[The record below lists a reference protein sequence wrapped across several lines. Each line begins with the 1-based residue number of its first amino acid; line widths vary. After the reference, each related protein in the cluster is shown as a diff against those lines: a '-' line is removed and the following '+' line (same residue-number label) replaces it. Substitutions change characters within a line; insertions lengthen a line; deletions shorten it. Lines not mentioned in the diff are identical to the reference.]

1 MYNAT
6 VIPRAY
12 SIKGF
17 DGIGKGCYTFCKYI
31 DGGFAMKARKLVGDH
46 PTFTDAELKVYGET
60 FSRMLQCATVS
71 VKDSYD
77 DTEFAKLRAVVEE
90 DFPLLHKCAERKT
103 FSDDCWMYKIPG
115 KDTSRNILL
124 MSHHDVVPADD
135 DWTMPAF
142 EGIIKDG
149 KVYGRGAA
157 DTKGS
162 LCAILFAAEEMLKE
176 GITPPVNLY
185 IVSSH
190 NEELGGDG
198 MPTIRQYF
206 LENNI
211 TFEVILDEGGAI
223 VEPPLAGMD
232 CEMCAMVAVHEK
244 GRLKLKCT
252 AQNESS
258 HVSLTAFKGNPVERM
273 AQFIQEITTKN
284 IFIRRLNP
292 QTRAMFTALA
302 PYCKLP
308 MKILLSN
315 LWLFGGL
322 LTKVLPK
329 LNATAGGMVG
339 TTCNFQEIQGSV
351 NSKTCTSSVMLRN
364 INEED
369 LKADYA
375 AFKAVADKYGI
386 TLETERDQY
395 YAPADMDSP
404 AYAYTMDCLA
414 KVFPRYP
421 AAPYILP
428 AGTDAWH
435 LTPVC
440 NCVLRFAPTRM
451 SKQQLGSIHS
461 ADENLDISAIAEAA
475 AFYKYFT
482 VNYR

>member
-1 MYNAT
+1 MIILYTILAIIFVLCIVLLLNTALQTRNART
-6 VIPRAY
+6 PE
-12 SIKGF
+12 GQ
-17 DGIGKGCYTFCKYI
+17 
-31 DGGFAMKARKLVGDH
+31 H
-46 PTFTDAELKVYGET
+46 PTFTDAQLEAYSNT
-60 FSRMLQCATVS
+60 FSRMLRCATVS

-77 DTEFAKLRAVVEE
+77 DTEFAKLRSVVEE
-90 DFPLLHKCAERKT
+90 DFPLLHQKAERKIL
-103 FSDDCWMYKIPG
+103 SDDCWLYKIPG
-115 KDTSRNILL
+115 KDPNRNILL
-124 MSHHDVVPADD
+124 MSHHDVVAADK

-142 EGIIKDG
+142 EGIIRDG

-162 LCAILFAAEEMLKE
+162 LCAILFAAEEMLQA
-176 GITPPVNLY
+176 GVTPPVNLY
-185 IVSSH
+185 ILSSH

-198 MPTIRQYF
+198 MPATLAYCQ
-206 LENNI
+206 ENGI

-223 VEPPLAGMD
+223 VEPPLAGMN

-252 AQNESS
+252 VENESS

-273 AQFIQEITTKN
+273 SQFIQEVTTKN

-292 QTRAMFTALA
+292 QTRAMFAALA
-302 PYCKLP
+302 PYCSLP
-308 MKILLSN
+308 MKVLLSN

-339 TTCNFQEIQGSV
+339 TTCNFQDIHGSV
-351 NSKTCTSSVMLRN
+351 SSKVCTASVMMRN

-369 LKADYA
+369 LKTDYT

-386 TLETERDQY
+386 TLETERDEY
-395 YAPADMDSP
+395 YPPADMTSP
-404 AYAYTMDCLA
+404 AYRYTFDCLA
-414 KVFPRYP
+414 KVFPRFP

-428 AGTDAWH
+428 AGTDAWR

-440 NCVLRFAPTRM
+440 DCVLRFAPTRM
-451 SKQQLGSIHS
+451 SKQQLGSIHA
-461 ADENLDISAIAEAA
+461 ADENLDVAAIGEAA
-475 AFYKYFT
+475 AFYKYF
-482 VNYR
+482 VENYQ

>member
-1 MYNAT
+1 MVVFYLVLAMILILAA
-6 VIPRAY
+6 VLL
-12 SIKGF
+12 SI
-17 DGIGKGCYTFCKYI
+17 TFLKTH
-31 DGGFAMKARKLVGDH
+31 KARKLEGQY
-46 PTFTDAELKVYGET
+46 PTFTDDELKNYGET
-60 FSRMLQCATVS
+60 FSRMLRCATVS

-77 DTEFAKLRAVVEE
+77 DTEFAKLRQVVAE
-90 DFPLLHKCAERKT
+90 DFPLLHQQAERMT
-103 FSDDCWMYKIPG
+103 FADDCWMYKIPG
-115 KDTSRNILL
+115 KDTDRNILL
-124 MSHHDVVPADD
+124 MSHHDVVAADN

-142 EGIIKDG
+142 DGIIKDG

-162 LCAILFAAEEMLKE
+162 LCAILFAMEEMLRD
-176 GITPPVNLY
+176 GIQPPVNVY
-185 IVSSH
+185 IGSSH

-198 MPTIRQYF
+198 IPSALEYF
-206 LENNI
+206 QANGI
-211 TFEVILDEGGAI
+211 AFEVILDEGGAI
-223 VEPPLAGMD
+223 VEPPLAGMN

-244 GRLKLKCT
+244 GRLKLTCT
-252 AQNESS
+252 ARNESS
-258 HVSLTAFKGNPVERM
+258 HVSLTGFKGNPVERM

-292 QTRAMFTALA
+292 QIRAMFAGLA

-308 MKILLSN
+308 MKGLLSN

-339 TTCNFQEIQGSV
+339 TTCNFQKIEGGTTEKV
-351 NSKTCTSSVMLRN
+351 CTSSVMLRN

-369 LKADYA
+369 LKEDYK

-386 TLETERDQY
+386 TLETERDEY
-395 YAPADMDSP
+395 YAPADMASP
-404 AYAYTMDCLA
+404 AYAYTMDCLS

-428 AGTDAWH
+428 AGTDAWR

-475 AFYKYFT
+475 AFYKYFA
-482 VNYR
+482 VNYK

>member
-1 MYNAT
+1 MIVLYILVAVVLVLAATLLLNTALQTRNA
-6 VIPRAY
+6 RALE
-12 SIKGF
+12 GQ
-17 DGIGKGCYTFCKYI
+17 
-31 DGGFAMKARKLVGDH
+31 H
-46 PTFTDAELKVYGET
+46 PTFTDAELEVYGKT

-77 DTEFAKLRAVVEE
+77 DTEFAKLRSVVEE
-90 DFPLLHKCAERKT
+90 DFPLLHRNAERT
-103 FSDDCWMYKIPG
+103 ILSDDCWMYKIPG
-115 KDTSRNILL
+115 KDPNRNILL
-124 MSHHDVVPADD
+124 MSHHDVVPADT

-142 EGIIKDG
+142 EGIIRDG

-162 LCAILFAAEEMLKE
+162 LCAILFAAEEMLRA
-176 GITPPVNLY
+176 GVTPPVNFY

-198 MPTIRQYF
+198 MAATLAYCREQG
-206 LENNI
+206 I

-232 CEMCAMVAVHEK
+232 CEMCSMVAVHEK

-252 AQNESS
+252 AVNESS

-273 AQFIQEITTKN
+273 SQFIQEITTGN
-284 IFIRRLNP
+284 IFIRRLHP
-292 QTRAMFTALA
+292 QTRGLFTGLA

-308 MKILLSN
+308 MKLLLSN

-322 LTKVLPK
+322 LTRVLPR

-351 NSKTCTSSVMLRN
+351 NSKVCTASVMLRN
-364 INEED
+364 INEAD

-386 TLETERDQY
+386 TLETEREEY
-395 YAPADMDSP
+395 YAPANPDSP
-404 AYAYTMDCLA
+404 AYQYTFDCLA
-414 KVFPRYP
+414 KVFPRFP

-428 AGTDAWH
+428 AGTDAWR

-440 NCVLRFAPTRM
+440 DCVLRFAPTRM
-451 SKQQLGSIHS
+451 SKQQLGSIHA
-461 ADENLDISAIAEAA
+461 ADENLDIAAVAEAA
-475 AFYKYFT
+475 AFYKYF
-482 VNYR
+482 VENYR

>member
-1 MYNAT
+1 MIVIYIILAIIFVLAAALLLNTALQTRNAR
-6 VIPRAY
+6 VLE
-12 SIKGF
+12 GQ
-17 DGIGKGCYTFCKYI
+17 
-31 DGGFAMKARKLVGDH
+31 H
-46 PTFTDAELKVYGET
+46 PTFTDAELEVYGKT
-60 FSRMLQCATVS
+60 FSRMLRCATVS

-77 DTEFAKLRAVVEE
+77 DTEFAKLRRVVEE
-90 DFPLLHKCAERKT
+90 DFPLLHEKAERRLLAA
-103 FSDDCWMYKIPG
+103 DCWMYKIPG
-115 KDTSRNILL
+115 KDTNRNILL

-135 DWTMPAF
+135 KWTMPAF
-142 EGIIKDG
+142 DGIIKDS

-162 LCAILFAAEEMLKE
+162 LCAILFAMENLLRD
-176 GITPPVNLY
+176 GIVPPVNVY

-198 MPTIRQYF
+198 MAAT
-206 LENNI
+206 LEYCKANGI

-244 GRLKLKCT
+244 GRLKLRCT
-252 AQNESS
+252 AENESS

-273 AQFIQEITTKN
+273 AQFIQEITSKN

-292 QTRAMFTALA
+292 QSRAMFAALA
-302 PYCKLP
+302 PYCQLP
-308 MKILLSN
+308 MKVVLSN

-322 LTKVLPK
+322 LTRILPK

-351 NSKTCTSSVMLRN
+351 NSKTCTASVMLRN

-369 LKADYA
+369 LKADYT

-386 TLETERDQY
+386 TLETERDEY
-395 YAPADMDSP
+395 YSPADMDSP
-404 AYAYTMDCLA
+404 AYTYTLDCLS
-414 KVFPRYP
+414 KIFPRFP

-428 AGTDAWH
+428 AGTDAWR

-451 SKQQLGSIHS
+451 SKQQLGSIHAS
-461 ADENLDISAIAEAA
+461 DENLDISAVAEAA
-475 AFYKYFT
+475 AFYRYFAE
-482 VNYR
+482 NYR

>member
-1 MYNAT
+1 MSVLYLILAFVLLLAAALLLNTAMQTRNAR
-6 VIPRAY
+6 ILE
-12 SIKGF
+12 GQ
-17 DGIGKGCYTFCKYI
+17 
-31 DGGFAMKARKLVGDH
+31 H
-46 PTFTDAELKVYGET
+46 PAFTDAELEVYGRA

-77 DTEFAKLRAVVEE
+77 DTEFAKLRSVVEE
-90 DFPLLHKCAERKT
+90 DFPLLHEKAERSIL
-103 FSDDCWMYKIPG
+103 SDDCWLYKIPG
-115 KDTSRNILL
+115 KDPSRNILL
-124 MSHHDVVPADD
+124 MSHHDVVAADT

-162 LCAILFAAEEMLKE
+162 LCAILFAAEEMLRD

-198 MPTIRQYF
+198 MTAT
-206 LENNI
+206 LEYCREQGI

-223 VEPPLAGMD
+223 VEPPLAGMN

-273 AQFIQEITTKN
+273 SAFIQEITAKN

-292 QTRAMFTALA
+292 QTRSMFASLA

-308 MKILLSN
+308 MKVLLSN

-339 TTCNFQEIQGSV
+339 TTCNFQEIKGSV
-351 NSKTCTSSVMLRN
+351 SSKVCTASVMLRN
-364 INEED
+364 INEAD

-375 AFKAVADKYGI
+375 AFKAIADKHGI
-386 TLETERDQY
+386 TLETERDEY
-395 YAPADMDSP
+395 YAPADAASP
-404 AYAYTMDCLA
+404 AYRYTFDCLA
-414 KVFPRYP
+414 KVFPRFP

-428 AGTDAWH
+428 AGTDAWR
-435 LTPVC
+435 LTPLC

-451 SKQQLGSIHS
+451 SKQQLGSIHA
-461 ADENLDISAIAEAA
+461 ADENLDISAVAEAA
-475 AFYKYFT
+475 AFYRFF
-482 VNYR
+482 VENYQ

>member
-1 MYNAT
+1 MIVLY
-6 VIPRAY
+6 VIFTAVLLLAAVLLVNTALQTR
-12 SIKGF
+12 S
-17 DGIGKGCYTFCKYI
+17 
-31 DGGFAMKARKLVGDH
+31 ARKLEGQH
-46 PTFTDAELKVYGET
+46 PTFTDAELETYGNT
-60 FSRMLQCATVS
+60 FARMLRCATVS
-71 VKDSYD
+71 VAEGHD
-77 DTEFAKLRAVVEE
+77 DTEFAKLRSVVEE
-90 DFPLLHKCAERKT
+90 DFPLLHQKAERRLLAE
-103 FSDDCWMYKIPG
+103 DCWMYKIPG
-115 KDTSRNILL
+115 KDPSRNILL
-124 MSHHDVVPADD
+124 MSHHDVVPADT

-162 LCAILFAAEEMLKE
+162 LCAILFAAEEMLRA
-176 GITPPVNLY
+176 GVTPPVNFY

-190 NEELGGDG
+190 NEEMGGNG
-198 MPTIRQYF
+198 MAATLAYCQ
-206 LENNI
+206 ENGI

-232 CEMCAMVAVHEK
+232 CEMCSMVAVHEK
-244 GRLKLKCT
+244 GRLKLKCK
-252 AQNESS
+252 AENESS

-273 AQFIQEITTKN
+273 SQFIHEITTKN
-284 IFIRRLNP
+284 IFIRRLHP
-292 QTRAMFTALA
+292 QTRGLFTGLA

-308 MKILLSN
+308 MKLLLSN

-322 LTKVLPK
+322 LTKILPK

-339 TTCNFQEIQGSV
+339 TTCNFQTIQGSV
-351 NSKTCTSSVMLRN
+351 NSKVCTASVMLRN

-386 TLETERDQY
+386 TLETERDEY

-404 AYAYTMDCLA
+404 AYRYTMDCLA
-414 KVFPRYP
+414 KVFPRFP

-428 AGTDAWH
+428 AGTDAWR

-451 SKQQLGSIHS
+451 SKQQLGSIHA

-475 AFYKYFT
+475 AFYRYF
-482 VNYR
+482 VENYC

>member
-1 MYNAT
+1 MIVLHIIFALLMVLIAVLLLNTALQTRNAR
-6 VIPRAY
+6 PLE
-12 SIKGF
+12 GQ
-17 DGIGKGCYTFCKYI
+17 
-31 DGGFAMKARKLVGDH
+31 H
-46 PTFTDAELKVYGET
+46 PTFTDAELEVYGNT
-60 FSRMLQCATVS
+60 FSRMLKCATVS

-77 DTEFAKLRAVVEE
+77 DTEFAKLRSVVEE
-90 DFPLLHKCAERKT
+90 DFPLLHEKAERRILA
-103 FSDDCWMYKIPG
+103 DDCWMYRIPG
-115 KDTSRNILL
+115 KDPSRNILL
-124 MSHHDVVPADD
+124 MSHHDVVPADN
-135 DWTMPAF
+135 DWTMPPF
-142 EGIIKDG
+142 DGIIREG

-162 LCAILFAAEEMLKE
+162 LCAILFAAEEMLRA

-198 MPTIRQYF
+198 MAATLAYCQ
-206 LENNI
+206 ENGI

-252 AQNESS
+252 VENESS

-273 AQFIQEITTKN
+273 SQFIQEITTKN
-284 IFIRRLNP
+284 IFIRRLHP
-292 QTRAMFTALA
+292 QTRGLFTGLA

-308 MKILLSN
+308 MKVLLSN

-322 LTKVLPK
+322 LTKILPK

-339 TTCNFQEIQGSV
+339 TTCNFQEIHGSV
-351 NSKTCTSSVMLRN
+351 NSKVCTASVMLRN

-369 LKADYA
+369 LKADVA
-375 AFKAVADKYGI
+375 AFKTVADKYGI
-386 TLETERDQY
+386 TLETEREEY
-395 YAPADMDSP
+395 YAPADMASP
-404 AYAYTMDCLA
+404 AYQYTLDCLA
-414 KVFPRYP
+414 KVFPRFP

-428 AGTDAWH
+428 AGTDAWR

-461 ADENLDISAIAEAA
+461 ADENLDISAIGEAA
-475 AFYKYFT
+475 AFYKYF
-482 VNYR
+482 VENYR

>member
-1 MYNAT
+1 MVVLLIILAIILILAAVLLLNTAWQT
-6 VIPRAY
+6 R
-12 SIKGF
+12 
-17 DGIGKGCYTFCKYI
+17 
-31 DGGFAMKARKLVGDH
+31 KARALEGKH
-46 PTFTDAELKVYGET
+46 PEFTEEELEAYGKT
-60 FSRMLQCATVS
+60 LSRMLRCATVS

-77 DTEFAKLRAVVEE
+77 DTEFAKLRGVVEE
-90 DFPLLHKCAERKT
+90 DFPLLHQKAERRLLA
-103 FSDDCWMYKIPG
+103 DDCWMYKIPG

-124 MSHHDVVPADD
+124 MSHHDVVPADS

-142 EGIIKDG
+142 EGIIQDG

-162 LCAILFAAEEMLKE
+162 LCAILFAAEEMLRD
-176 GITPPVNLY
+176 GVIPPVNLY

-198 MPTIRQYF
+198 MAATLAYCQ
-206 LENNI
+206 ENGI

-223 VEPPLAGMD
+223 VEPPLAGMN

-252 AQNESS
+252 VENESS

-273 AQFIQEITTKN
+273 SRFIQEITTKN
-284 IFIRRLNP
+284 IFIRSLNP
-292 QTRAMFTALA
+292 QTRAMFGALA

-308 MKILLSN
+308 MKVLLSN

-339 TTCNFQEIQGSV
+339 TTCNFQSIEGSV
-351 NSKTCTSSVMLRN
+351 NSKVCTASVMLRN

-369 LKADYA
+369 LKKDYA

-386 TLETERDQY
+386 TLETQRDEY
-395 YAPADMDSP
+395 YPAANMDSP
-404 AYAYTMDCLA
+404 AYSYVFDCLA

-428 AGTDAWH
+428 AGTDAWR

-440 NCVLRFAPTRM
+440 GCVLRFAPTRM
-451 SKQQLGSIHS
+451 SKQQLGSIHA
-461 ADENLDISAIAEAA
+461 ADENLDISAVAEAA
-475 AFYKYFT
+475 AFYRYF
-482 VNYR
+482 VENYR

>member
-1 MYNAT
+1 MVILYVILGILVLLAAVLLINAALVT
-6 VIPRAY
+6 SR
-12 SIKGF
+12 
-17 DGIGKGCYTFCKYI
+17 
-31 DGGFAMKARKLVGDH
+31 ARKLGGEH
-46 PTFTDAELKVYGET
+46 PTFTEEELKVYGET
-60 FSRMLQCATVS
+60 FSRMLRCATVS
-71 VKDSYD
+71 HKEGHD

-90 DFPLLHKCAERKT
+90 DFPLLHEKAQHLLLAE
-103 FSDDCWMYKIPG
+103 DCWLYKIPG
-115 KDTSRNILL
+115 KDDSRNILL
-124 MSHHDVVPADD
+124 MSHHDVVPADT

-142 EGIIKDG
+142 DGIIKDG

-162 LCAILFAAEEMLKE
+162 LCAILFGMEEMLRA
-176 GITPPVNLY
+176 GITPPVNVY

-190 NEELGGDG
+190 NEELGGNG
-198 MPTIRQYF
+198 MAAT
-206 LENNI
+206 LEYCQKNGI

-232 CEMCAMVAVHEK
+232 CEMCAMLAVHEK

-252 AQNESS
+252 AKNESS

-273 AQFIQEITTKN
+273 SQFIQEITTKN
-284 IFIRRLNP
+284 IFIRRLHP
-292 QTRAMFTALA
+292 ETRSLFTGLA

-308 MKILLSN
+308 MKLLLSN

-351 NSKTCTSSVMLRN
+351 TGKECTATVMFRN
-364 INEED
+364 VNEED

-375 AFKAVADKYGI
+375 AFKAVADKYNI
-386 TLETERDQY
+386 TLETERDEY
-395 YAPADMDSP
+395 YAPADRNSP
-404 AYAYTMDCLA
+404 AYAYTMECLA

-428 AGTDAWH
+428 AGTDAWR

-451 SKQQLGSIHS
+451 SKQQLGSIHA
-461 ADENLDISAIAEAA
+461 ADENLDISAVAEAA
-475 AFYKYFT
+475 AFYKYFA